1 MRTRRFFA
9 LTLVLALGLA
19 GGSGAFA
26 ADYLLL
32 KGDLHCHTNF
42 SPDCQVPPEKV
53 IADSIAA
60 GYDFISFTD
69 HNSKYQL
76 RKDYSTPELVVLP
89 GYEMTLSGGHY
100 NVFGIR
106 EFLVRG
112 SLIREELGEYMAY
125 LRGLGAFIQLNH
137 PNDVKYGSKY
147 GYDFNFEL
155 LEVLNGRPTEDD
167 YKTIADYQT
176 LLCSGRKIVAIANSD
191 AHKNHS
197 VRYDF
202 NWVLSTAK
210 TSEAIMEAIK
220 AGRSFLTTS
229 VNGPL
234 ITMNCGD
241 AVMGATVARA
251 EGLAVDIAIS
261 GMPAGANVKIY
272 TSAGMLAEEK
282 ADGGSFK
289 ASVPVSDYK
298 FVRCEVW
305 QNGVIAAMS
314 NPIYID

>member
-1 MRTRRFFA
+1 MRTRSFFP
-9 LTLVLALGLA
+9 LLLVLAFGLA
-19 GGSGAFA
+19 CGSGASA

-42 SPDCQVPPEKV
+42 SPDCDVPPEKV
-53 IADSIAA
+53 ISDSIIA

-89 GYEMTLSGGHY
+89 GFELTLRGGHY

-106 EFLVRG
+106 DFIVKG
-112 SLIREELGEYMAY
+112 SLIREELGEYIAY

-137 PNDVKYGSKY
+137 PNDAKYGSKY
-147 GYDFNFEL
+147 GYDFDFEL

-167 YKTIADYQT
+167 YKTMADYQT

-191 AHKNHS
+191 AHRNHS
-197 VRYDF
+197 VRYDY

-229 VNGPL
+229 VGGP
-234 ITMNCGD
+234 IIAMSCGD
-241 AVMGATVARA
+241 AAMGATVARA
-251 EGLAVDIAIS
+251 AGQTVDIAIK
-261 GMPAGANVKIY
+261 GMPEGANVKLY
-272 TSAGMLAEEK
+272 TSAGLLSDAK
-282 ADGGSFK
+282 TSGGAFRI
-289 ASVPVSDYK
+289 SVPTSDYR

-305 QNGVIAAMS
+305 LNGVIAALS

>member
-1 MRTRRFFA
+1 MLA
-9 LTLVLALGLA
+9 LALGLA
-19 GGSGAFA
+19 RGAGAFA

-42 SPDCQVPPEKV
+42 SPDCDVPPEKV
-53 IADSIAA
+53 ISDSIVA

-89 GYEMTLSGGHY
+89 GYEMTLRGGHY

-106 EFLVRG
+106 DFIVK
-112 SLIREELGEYMAY
+112 SNLIREELGEYMAY

-137 PNDVKYGSKY
+137 PNDAKYGSKY
-147 GYDFNFEL
+147 GYDFDFEL

-167 YKTIADYQT
+167 YRTIADYQT

-191 AHKNHS
+191 AHRNHS
-197 VRYDF
+197 VRYDY

-220 AGRSFLTTS
+220 AGRTFLTTS
-229 VNGPL
+229 VSGP
-234 ITMNCGD
+234 IIAMSCGD
-241 AVMGATVARA
+241 AAMGATVARA
-251 EGLAVDIAIS
+251 PGRTVDIAIK
-261 GMPAGANVKIY
+261 GMPEGANVKIY
-272 TSAGMLAEEK
+272 TSAGLLSDSPA
-282 ADGGSFK
+282 GGGAFK
-289 ASVPVSDYK
+289 ASVPVSDYR

-305 QNGVIAAMS
+305 LNGVIAALS

>member
-1 MRTRRFFA
+1 MRKMRFFSI
-9 LTLVLALGLA
+9 LLILAFA
-19 GGSGAFA
+19 FAADAFA

-42 SPDCQVPPEKV
+42 SPDCQVPPDQV

-106 EFLVRG
+106 DFLVRG

-137 PNDVKYGSKY
+137 PNDAKYGSKY

-155 LEVLNGRPTEDD
+155 LEVLNGRPTADD

-210 TSEAIMEAIK
+210 SSEAIMEAIK

-229 VNGPL
+229 VSGPV
-234 ITMNCGD
+234 ISMNCGD
-241 AVMGATVARA
+241 AVMGATVPRA
-251 EGLAVDIAIS
+251 AGQTVDIAIS
-261 GMPAGANVKIY
+261 GMPEGANVKVY
-272 TSAGMLAEEK
+272 TSAGLLSDSKAE
-282 ADGGSFK
+282 DGSFK
-289 ASVPVSDYK
+289 ASVPASDYK

-305 QNGVIAAMS
+305 LNGVIAALS

>member
-1 MRTRRFFA
+1 MRKMRFFSI
-9 LTLVLALGLA
+9 LLILAFA
-19 GGSGAFA
+19 FAADAFA

-42 SPDCQVPPEKV
+42 SPDCQVPPDQV

-106 EFLVRG
+106 DFLVRG

-137 PNDVKYGSKY
+137 PNDAKYGSKY

-155 LEVLNGRPTEDD
+155 LEVLNGRPTADD

-210 TSEAIMEAIK
+210 SSEAIMEAIK
-220 AGRSFLTTS
+220 AGRSFLTAS
-229 VNGPL
+229 VSGPV
-234 ITMNCGD
+234 ISMNCGD
-241 AVMGATVARA
+241 AVMGATVSRA
-251 EGLAVDIAIS
+251 AGQTVDIAIS
-261 GMPAGANVKIY
+261 GMPEGANVKVY
-272 TSAGMLAEEK
+272 TSAGLLSDGKAE
-282 ADGGSFK
+282 AGSFK
-289 ASVPVSDYK
+289 ASVPASDYK

-305 QNGVIAAMS
+305 LNGVIAALS

>member
-1 MRTRRFFA
+1 MRTRRFSAFA
-9 LTLVLALGLA
+9 LILGLCLA
-19 GGSGAFA
+19 GAADASA

-42 SPDCQVPPEKV
+42 SPDCQVPPDQV
-53 IADSIAA
+53 IADSIVA

-106 EFLVRG
+106 DFLVRG
-112 SLIREELGEYMAY
+112 SLIREELGEYMSY

-137 PNDVKYGSKY
+137 PNDAKYGSKY
-147 GYDFNFEL
+147 GYDFDFEL
-155 LEVLNGRPTEDD
+155 LEVLNGRPTADD

-176 LLCSGRKIVAIANSD
+176 LLCSGRKIVAIGNSD
-191 AHKNHS
+191 AHRNHS

-210 TSEAIMEAIK
+210 SSEAIMEAIK

-229 VNGPL
+229 VNGP
-234 ITMNCGD
+234 IISMSSGD
-241 AVMGATVARA
+241 AVMGATVSREAGRT
-251 EGLAVDIAIS
+251 VDIGIS
-261 GMPAGANVKIY
+261 GVPDGANVKVY
-272 TSAGMLAEEK
+272 TSAGLLSDSPAE
-282 ADGGSFK
+282 GGAFK
-289 ASVPVSDYK
+289 VSVPVSDYK

-305 QNGVIAAMS
+305 LNGVIAALS

>member
-1 MRTRRFFA
+1 MRKTRFVSMLLILAFA
-9 LTLVLALGLA
+9 LAA
-19 GGSGAFA
+19 DAFA

-42 SPDCQVPPEKV
+42 SPDCQVPPDQV
-53 IADSIAA
+53 IADSITA

-76 RKDYSTPELVVLP
+76 RKDYSTPQLVVLP

-106 EFLVRG
+106 DFLVRG

-137 PNDVKYGSKY
+137 PNDAKYGSKY
-147 GYDFNFEL
+147 GYDFDFEL
-155 LEVLNGRPTEDD
+155 LEVLNGRPTADD

-202 NWVLSTAK
+202 NWVLSPAK

-229 VNGPL
+229 VSGPV
-234 ITMNCGD
+234 ISMNCGD
-241 AVMGATVARA
+241 AAMGATVSRTA
-251 EGLAVDIAIS
+251 GQTVDIAIS
-261 GMPAGANVKIY
+261 GMPEGANVKVY
-272 TSAGMLAEEK
+272 TSAGLLSDSPAE
-282 ADGGSFK
+282 GGAFK
-289 ASVPVSDYK
+289 VSVPVSDYK

-305 QNGVIAAMS
+305 LNGVIAALS